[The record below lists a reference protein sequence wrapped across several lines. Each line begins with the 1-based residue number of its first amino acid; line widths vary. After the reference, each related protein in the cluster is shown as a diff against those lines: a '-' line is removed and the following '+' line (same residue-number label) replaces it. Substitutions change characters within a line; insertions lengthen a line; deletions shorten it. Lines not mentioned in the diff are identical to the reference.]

1 MQVMSKQRMSEETA
15 RKLHSAALHLMRYVR
30 TQDTALGVPPAQ
42 LSALSVVVFGGK
54 KSLSDLA
61 QAEQVRP
68 PTMSR
73 IVDALVRQAL
83 VKREADKKDRR
94 SVVITATDKG
104 ERIMHEGRNRRE
116 KRLLDLLQ
124 GLSRDE
130 IEALDKAS
138 EILAGSLA
146 TTSHWMSGYSSDPSL
161 CVTTATSPNV
171 TH

>member
-1 MQVMSKQRMSEETA
+1 MLIYNRLGTPSLISKLRSSEETA

-61 QAEQVRP
+61 QTEQVRP

-73 IVDALVRQAL
+73 IVDGLVRDGL
-83 VKREADKKDRR
+83 VKREVDKADRR

-104 ERIMHEGRNRRE
+104 QKIMNEGRSRRE
-116 KRLLDLLQ
+116 RQLLELMR
-124 GLSRDE
+124 GLSKYE
-130 IEALDKAS
+130 IDLLDKAS
-138 EILAGSLA
+138 DIIGKSLD
-146 TTSHWMSGYSSDPSL
+146 SS
-161 CVTTATSPNV
+161 

>member
-1 MQVMSKQRMSEETA
+1 MLIYNRFGNIHTMSRQRSSEETA

-30 TQDTALGVPPAQ
+30 AQDTALGVPPAQ

-73 IVDALVRQAL
+73 IVDALVRDGL
-83 VKREADKKDRR
+83 VKREVDKTDRR

-104 ERIMHEGRNRRE
+104 DRIMHEGRSRRE
-116 KRLLDLLQ
+116 KRLLELLH
-124 GLSRDE
+124 GLTKDQVE
-130 IEALDKAS
+130 LLDQAS
-138 EILAGSLA
+138 DILSKSL
-146 TTSHWMSGYSSDPSL
+146 SE
-161 CVTTATSPNV
+161 TAR
-171 TH
+171 

>member
-1 MQVMSKQRMSEETA
+1 MSKLRSSEETA

-61 QAEQVRP
+61 QTEQVRP

-73 IVDALVRQAL
+73 IVDGLVRDGL
-83 VKREADKKDRR
+83 VKREVDKADRR

-104 ERIMHEGRNRRE
+104 EKIMYEGRSRRE
-116 KRLLDLLQ
+116 RQLLELMK
-124 GLSRDE
+124 GLSKYE
-130 IEALDKAS
+130 IDLLDKAS
-138 EILAGSLA
+138 DIIGKSLSS
-146 TTSHWMSGYSSDPSL
+146 TTR
-161 CVTTATSPNV
+161 
-171 TH
+171 

>member
-1 MQVMSKQRMSEETA
+1 MSRQKSSEETA

-42 LSALSVVVFGGK
+42 LSALSVIVFGGK

-73 IVDALVRQAL
+73 IVDALVQDGL
-83 VKREADKKDRR
+83 VKREIDKRDRR

-104 ERIMHEGRNRRE
+104 ERIMHEGRSRRE
-116 KRLLDLLQ
+116 KRLIELLGGLTRDEVDLLDQ
-124 GLSRDE
+124 
-130 IEALDKAS
+130 AS
-138 EILAGSLA
+138 ETISKSLA
-146 TTSHWMSGYSSDPSL
+146 AIVH
-161 CVTTATSPNV
+161 
-171 TH
+171 

>member
-1 MQVMSKQRMSEETA
+1 MLIYNRLGTPSLISKLRSSEETA

-61 QAEQVRP
+61 QTEQVRP

-73 IVDALVRQAL
+73 IVDGLVRDGL
-83 VKREADKKDRR
+83 VKREVDKADRR

-104 ERIMHEGRNRRE
+104 QKIMYEGRSRRE
-116 KRLLDLLQ
+116 RQLLELMR
-124 GLSRDE
+124 GLSKYE
-130 IEALDKAS
+130 IDLLDKAS
-138 EILAGSLA
+138 DIIGKSLD
-146 TTSHWMSGYSSDPSL
+146 SS
-161 CVTTATSPNV
+161 

>member
-1 MQVMSKQRMSEETA
+1 MSRQREFEETA

-30 TQDTALGVPPAQ
+30 AQDTALGVPPAQ

-73 IVDALVRQAL
+73 IVDALVREGF
-83 VKREADKKDRR
+83 VKRDIDKMDRR

-104 ERIMHEGRNRRE
+104 VKIMHEGRSRRE
-116 KRLLDLLQ
+116 KLLLELLH
-124 GLSRDE
+124 GLTKDE
-130 IEALDKAS
+130 IELLDRAS
-138 EILAGSLA
+138 EILTTSLA
-146 TTSHWMSGYSSDPSL
+146 
-161 CVTTATSPNV
+161 AKAR
-171 TH
+171 